1 MPNSKRGPDSLWSH
15 LEDDFRTKSPENGHE
30 RDALVV
36 FAIMKSIGRRAENE
50 ERASRRHVSEE

>member
-1 MPNSKRGPDSLWSH
+1 MPNSKRGPDSLRSNF
-15 LEDDFRTKSPENGHE
+15 EDDFRTKSPEIGHE

-36 FAIMKSIGRRAENE
+36 FAIMKSIGRRAAKK